1 MKEVKRLTIAPLFQ
15 ILESV
20 TNHYNPSSNTG
31 NTPSF
36 LSSFQTYLDNELGNQ
51 FSVQAENDSSSD
63 EMSSLFLSPESSA
76 RYFQNAV
83 SSEQVGLTTGGNAM
97 PLNHNETTTDD
108 YSSLI
113 SSSAEKFGVDPNL
126 IQAVIQQESNFNP
139 DAKSNAGAMGLMQL
153 MPGTAKYLN
162 VDNPYNPQ
170 DNIEGGTKY
179 LKNMLDKYN
188 GDESLA
194 LAAYNAGPGNVDRY
208 NGIPPFEETQ
218 SYVPT
223 VMNNYQSLT

>member
-1 MKEVKRLTIAPLFQ
+1 MTNRPNMSS
-15 ILESV
+15 ES
-20 TNHYNPSSNTG
+20 NHTS
-31 NTPSF
+31 SF
-36 LSSFQTYLDNELGNQ
+36 LSTFQTYLDNELSGI
-51 FSVQAENDSSSD
+51 STRDSDKSSNNL
-63 EMSSLFLSPESSA
+63 SSIFLSPESSA
-76 RYFQNAV
+76 RYFQHAP
-83 SSEQVGLTTGGNAM
+83 SSTSTSSAEGVLSQAED
-97 PLNHNETTTDD
+97 HKASDD
-108 YSSLI
+108 YASFI

-126 IQAVIQQESNFNP
+126 VRAVIQQESNFNP
-139 DAKSNAGAMGLMQL
+139 DAKSNAGALGLMQL

-162 VDNPYNPQ
+162 VDNPYDPQ
-170 DNIEGGTKY
+170 ENIEGGTKY

-218 SYVPT
+218 SYVPA